1 MQQVLLRGP
10 TARWPAIAVCR
21 EGNTSGSMRFLHG
34 SHVWLLVAAGCVGM
48 VGPLFFLLLRT
59 WKKADA
65 KRLGEEYFAVLAEA
79 IPQIVWT
86 AIPGGGID
94 YCNQRLYELTGGSPE
109 DAMGWG
115 WKNLIHPDDLPFAL
129 RDWESSRLTG
139 KSYEVEYRLR
149 TAAGGYRWHLVR
161 ATPLRDSAGN
171 IVKWFGA
178 CTDIDDQMR
187 HQQILEEQIKQHT
200 AAIMEVNSRLSL
212 EMRER
217 TLAQQ
222 ELNEQTER
230 TVRELTK
237 RSNRATNLIKMA
249 ELLQSCASV
258 EDAFPVI
265 AGMAPKV
272 FPELRGALLRFHS
285 SHEALDV
292 AAIWGDCGLP
302 PPGIGMQ
309 DCWALRAGR
318 PHIVVAGDYTA
329 ECGHAAICQNS
340 YMCLPLL
347 SHGETVGLLHFQMI
361 EPGEFPQPILLFAN
375 MFAEQ
380 VSLSLAN
387 IQLRDALRNQSIRDA
402 LTGLYNR
409 RYLDEILGREA
420 RRAVRSTQGLGVLM
434 LDLDNFK
441 KFNDTYGHDAGD
453 AVLCETAA
461 FLLKSVRTE
470 DFVCRFGGEEFIV
483 ILPAAD
489 LKTTQAR
496 AQRIRSKLREMT
508 VIHQG
513 RSLGMV
519 TVSIG
524 VAEVPVHG
532 ITPKDLIEAADAALY
547 RAKREGRDRVVVA
560 EPAPP
565 VAAAQTD
572 VLGIG
577 QP

>member
-1 MQQVLLRGP
+1 MQGSNVWWLV
-10 TARWPAIAVCR
+10 TAVCI
-21 EGNTSGSMRFLHG
+21 G
-34 SHVWLLVAAGCVGM
+34 V
-48 VGPLFFLLLRT
+48 VGPVFFFRLRQ
-59 WKKADA
+59 WKKANA

-109 DAMGWG
+109 DTMGWG
-115 WKNLIHPDDLPFAL
+115 WKSLIHPDDLPFAL

-161 ATPLRDSAGN
+161 ATPLRDAAGN

-178 CTDIDDQMR
+178 CADIDDQMR
-187 HQQILEEQIKQHT
+187 HQQLLEDQIKQHT
-200 AAIMEVNSRLSL
+200 AAIMEVNNRLSS

-222 ELNEQTER
+222 ELNEQSER

-237 RSNRATNLIKMA
+237 RSNRATNLINMA
-249 ELLQSCASV
+249 ELLQSCASL

-292 AAIWGDCGLP
+292 AAIWADCVLP

-347 SHGETVGLLHFQMI
+347 SHGETVGLLHFQMM

-387 IQLRDALRNQSIRDA
+387 IQLRDALRNQSIRDP

-409 RYLDEILGREA
+409 RFAERHLKSEIARA
-420 RRAVRSTQGLGVLM
+420 RRRGYPLTFVLF
-434 LDLDNFK
+434 DLDNFK
-441 KFNDTYGHDAGD
+441 QINDRFGHPAGD
-453 AVLCETAA
+453 AALKAFADRLAGVIREGDLAA
-461 FLLKSVRTE
+461 RLGGDEFMLLLADCDSSSLSPILGRLGSVHAQCGAHLIPVTFSTGATQYQDGDRPE
-470 DFVCRFGGEEFIV
+470 DLFHH
-483 ILPAAD
+483 AD
-489 LKTTQAR
+489 KLLYDQKQAR
-496 AQRIRSKLREMT
+496 KQL
-508 VIHQG
+508 
-513 RSLGMV
+513 
-519 TVSIG
+519 
-524 VAEVPVHG
+524 
-532 ITPKDLIEAADAALY
+532 AALPS
-547 RAKREGRDRVVVA
+547 K
-560 EPAPP
+560 
-565 VAAAQTD
+565 
-572 VLGIG
+572 
-577 QP
+577 